1 MDEQLID
8 TIGTIYD
15 AALEPDCWYDAVR
28 VTVDFVG
35 GERGMVGLTDTKN
48 GHADA
53 SYFYRLD
60 PAIMQ
65 RWEEEFESEDP
76 WADGMTAM
84 VEGDVG
90 RGSDLISYQDLER
103 RPVFRE
109 ICVPVGAYDTC
120 WTALASNRLCIGWL
134 SAFQAENKGPFSMEH
149 VERMAVL
156 GPHLVR
162 TARIHARF
170 IELRERTRAL
180 EGALD
185 QLSFG
190 LLTCTA
196 DARVVT
202 MNRRAEELFQQ
213 GGVFRL
219 SEHRLSTHAPA
230 TTDRLRGLIAEAAST
245 AHGRGSGG
253 GGVVALA
260 RSELD
265 PGLPP
270 LAATVAPVSPRV
282 VAPFE
287 KEPGGEPLTLVMVTD
302 PEQPLGVPEGALGEV
317 LGLTPAEARLALA
330 LARGQTVA
338 EYASQAGI
346 SEGTARWT
354 LKKVQAK
361 TETTRQ
367 GALVS
372 LVLRAVG
379 PLAPDAP
386 GERERA

>member
-1 MDEQLID
+1 
-8 TIGTIYD
+8 
-15 AALEPDCWYDAVR
+15 CWV
-28 VTVDFVG
+28 
-35 GERGMVGLTDTKN
+35 
-48 GHADA
+48 
-53 SYFYRLD
+53 S
-60 PAIMQ
+60 
-65 RWEEEFESEDP
+65 
-76 WADGMTAM
+76 
-84 VEGDVG
+84 
-90 RGSDLISYQDLER
+90 
-103 RPVFRE
+103 
-109 ICVPVGAYDTC
+109 
-120 WTALASNRLCIGWL
+120 LASNRLCIGWL
-134 SAFQAENKGPFSMEH
+134 SAFQSEGKGPFSTEH

-156 GPHLVR
+156 EPHLVR

-196 DARVVT
+196 DARIVT
-202 MNRRAEELFQQ
+202 MNRRAEELFQP

-219 SEHRLSTHAPA
+219 SEHRLSAHVPA
-230 TTDRLRGLIAEAAST
+230 ATDQLQELIAKAAST

-253 GGVVALA
+253 GGVMALA
-260 RSELD
+260 RLD
-265 PGLPP
+265 SDAVVPP
-270 LAATVAPVSPRV
+270 LAATVAPISPRV

-287 KEPGGEPLTLVMVTD
+287 EEPGGEPLALVMVTD
-302 PEQPLGVPEGALGEV
+302 PEQPLGVPEGALGEF

-338 EYASQAGI
+338 EYAGQAGI

-372 LVLRAVG
+372 LVLRALG
-379 PLAPDAP
+379 PLAPDAAR
-386 GERERA
+386 GSEGV